1 MNLRC
6 LLIDDE
12 RPALDLLESFIRRTP
27 GLRIAA
33 SFTDPERAL
42 SHLNVLQF
50 DVAFLDVDMPGIS
63 GLELAEKLP
72 NAKKIV
78 FTTAYRQ
85 YAVDAY
91 EKAAADYLL
100 KPFLYQR
107 FLKCIGRLNER
118 QHLPA
123 AYLYFKEAGD
133 GLTVRVALH
142 ELMYVSASLNYV
154 ELHLNDRK
162 IRVYSG
168 LEYLLKELP
177 SNFTK
182 IHRSYIVNRN
192 CIRMLAGQT
201 IVLDNGTMLPI
212 SRSRLAQL
220 KEEIKRG
227 TD

>member
-12 RPALDLLESFIRRTP
+12 RPALELLESFIRRTP

-33 SFTDPERAL
+33 RFTDPERAL
-42 SHLNVLQF
+42 SNLNGLQF
-50 DVAFLDVDMPGIS
+50 DVAFLDVDMPGIG
-63 GLELAEKLP
+63 GLELAERLP
-72 NAKKIV
+72 KATKIV

-85 YAVDAY
+85 YAVEAY

-107 FLKCIGRLNER
+107 FLKCIGRLTER

-123 AYLYFKEAGD
+123 AYLYIKKAGD
-133 GLTVRVALH
+133 GVTVRVALH
-142 ELMYVSASLNYV
+142 ELMYVSAALNYV
-154 ELHLNDRK
+154 ELHLADRK

-168 LEYLLKELP
+168 LEYLFKELP
-177 SNFTK
+177 KNFTK

-192 CIRMLAGQT
+192 FIRMVAGQT
-201 IVLDNGTMLPI
+201 IVLENGTMLPI
-212 SRSRLAQL
+212 SRSHLTPL
-220 KEEIKRG
+220 KDEIKRG
-227 TD
+227 TS